1 MQRRSHRDVKL
12 GGMDVGCEALWEI
25 GVTVYYRKKCP
36 VSCEE
41 DEGSYDGE
49 IGGSE
54 KCALEEMV
62 RIVEL

>member
-49 IGGSE
+49 RSWR
-54 KCALEEMV
+54 K
-62 RIVEL
+62 